1 MLQLCINCESA
12 PHARSFGMAWQWSYI
27 ELSVTNE
34 TEPFKIE
41 CNACKLKHGLW
52 TSFNVCASLL
62 HPKLNVSMNEGAFSQ
77 FLFLLILS
85 FIFIEEKKY
94 AKRGR
99 KTAIELYR
107 MTYTFSKCPSWKK
120 TLTAF
125 TNRCA
130 RVWMVWVKFNCYHL
144 VYKPNDFLQQA
155 NSIAADFTA
164 QNIESHHI
172 IWLKKLIFFSQNKF
186 IWKNW
191 FLSSIIGNE
200 ISIFQLK
207 HLKNVPQLIPIQNY
221 NMKFIRALL

>member
-1 MLQLCINCESA
+1 MQKEVEKQLLSCIAWHTHFPN
-12 PHARSFGMAWQWSYI
+12 ARV
-27 ELSVTNE
+27 E
-34 TEPFKIE
+34 
-41 CNACKLKHGLW
+41 
-52 TSFNVCASLL
+52 
-62 HPKLNVSMNEGAFSQ
+62 
-77 FLFLLILS
+77 
-85 FIFIEEKKY
+85 
-94 AKRGR
+94 
-99 KTAIELYR
+99 
-107 MTYTFSKCPSWKK
+107 KK

-164 QNIESHHI
+164 QNIENHHI
-172 IWLKKLIFFSQNKF
+172 IWLKKLIIFCRNKF

-221 NMKFIRALL
+221 NMKFIRALLKKKEIYHEGQNSLMR